1 MNSLALRDLLVSES
15 VILPYPCTR
24 MMMQM
29 VILIKT
35 PMETTLLQDTSMTL
49 LALKLMK
56 ALLAHP
62 VLKVITANIQGKLN

>member
-1 MNSLALRDLLVSES
+1 
-15 VILPYPCTR
+15 
-24 MMMQM
+24 MMTQM
-29 VILIKT
+29 VLMTKT
-35 PMETTLLQDTSMTL
+35 PMETTLLQATLMTL